1 MKRILLAFIA
11 TFVSLS
17 MFADDETGLY
27 IVASETSIYAV
38 SDLKKITFSNG
49 NVVVESIDGTSTT
62 TAMSSISRMYF
73 GAIPTGIQDV
83 NLAGNN
89 FDGKSITMGKKG
101 RVRIFRA
108 SGQMVSD
115 GNYESGQS
123 ISLESLPAGVYVVE
137 VGGSSFKIAK

>member
-1 MKRILLAFIA
+1 MKRILLAFVA
-11 TFVSLS
+11 LFASLS

-27 IVASETSIYAV
+27 IVASETSTYAV

-49 NVVVESIDGTSTT
+49 NVVVEKKDGTSTT

-73 GAIPTGIQDV
+73 GAISTGIQDV
-83 NLAGNN
+83 NMAGNN

-123 ISLESLPAGVYVVE
+123 VSLENLPAGVYVVE
-137 VGGSSFKIAK
+137 VGGNSFKIAK